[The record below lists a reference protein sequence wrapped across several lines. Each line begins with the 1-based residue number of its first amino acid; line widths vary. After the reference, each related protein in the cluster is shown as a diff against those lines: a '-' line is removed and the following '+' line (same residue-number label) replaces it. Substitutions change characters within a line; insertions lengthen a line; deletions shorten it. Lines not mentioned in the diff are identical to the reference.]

1 MTTQKKLLIGAA
13 VLGGGFL
20 AWKYL
25 ISPMIN
31 KPEPEPTPAP
41 GGSVNQATTNAVA
54 NVQQIPVNVRPKP
67 GALIAATGGK
77 NLVNQIKQNVA
88 ASTNVQ
94 PTMGIVAAATK
105 PQPTRTIIP
114 PKPVVRPGANKL
126 GTTFY

>member
-41 GGSVNQATTNAVA
+41 GGSVNKATTNAVA

-77 NLVNQIKQNVA
+77 NLVDQVKQNVA
-88 ASTNVQ
+88 AATNVK
-94 PTMGIVAAATK
+94 PSFTSVKPLVAISA
-105 PQPTRTIIP
+105 PQI
-114 PKPVVRPGANKL
+114 KRPGANKF

>member
-41 GGSVNQATTNAVA
+41 GGSVNQATTNAIA

-67 GALIAATGGK
+67 GALIAATGSK
-77 NLVNQIKQNVA
+77 NLFNQIKQNVA
-88 ASTNVQ
+88 AATIPQQ
-94 PTMGIVAAATK
+94 PI
-105 PQPTRTIIP
+105 RTIIQ
-114 PKPVVRPGANKL
+114 PKPVIRPGANKL